1 MKCFMP
7 IKTGRGLNDRMHWS
21 MRHRLAVKQRRDAFL
36 LCPPHPLPCVVTMTR
51 LSAGVLDPDN
61 LQGSLKAC
69 RDGIADRLGV
79 DDASPLVEWRYAQ
92 RKVKRGEFGVEVQLE
107 PA

>member
-1 MKCFMP
+1 MQVLMP

-21 MRHRLAVKQRRDAFL
+21 MRHRLAVKQRRDACL

-51 LSAGVLDPDN
+51 LSAGTLDDDN
-61 LQGSLKAC
+61 LRGSLKAVV
-69 RDGIADRLGV
+69 DGIADRLGV

-92 RKVKRGEFGVEVQLE
+92 RKVKRGHYGVEVQLE
-107 PA
+107 AR